1 MTLDMTAL
9 NGVVA
14 APPERTLAAHQGR
27 LARPKHTIPA
37 SQWIRRR
44 DVLEQVGQWP
54 TNADTLS
61 DPKFSSAPSAWCPL
75 CLRIEVGH
83 CGSYDIGAMGI

>member
-27 LARPKHTIPA
+27 LARPKHTVPA
-37 SQWIRRR
+37 SQWIRKR
-44 DVLEQVGQWP
+44 DVMEDVGQWP
-54 TNADTLS
+54 HPIDCRQGRHFA
-61 DPKFSSAPSAWCPL
+61 SAVTRAPIEEAGPAPPRCIER
-75 CLRIEVGH
+75 LRVGE
-83 CGSYDIGAMGI
+83 